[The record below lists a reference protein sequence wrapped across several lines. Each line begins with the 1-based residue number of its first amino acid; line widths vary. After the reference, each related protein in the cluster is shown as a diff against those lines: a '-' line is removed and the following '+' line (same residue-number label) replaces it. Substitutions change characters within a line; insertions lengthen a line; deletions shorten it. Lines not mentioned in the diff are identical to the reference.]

1 MQIRRLMKALPVVGL
16 LVACD
21 TPVDAE
27 LGSTLDPDGAETL
40 VVSTASTGASVTGGG
55 WLAGDPDDPHSL
67 RHFSLTANDHG
78 GKAKGRYNLT
88 IGSSD
93 IVVRGDVTCLTVIDG
108 RAWVGGTID
117 KAELPFPP
125 ETVARLTGIAV
136 ELVDHGNGSGVDE
149 LSGLGLF
156 LDNPDGPQSF
166 CDAADPGPVG
176 PVDRGNYQVR

>member
-1 MQIRRLMKALPVVGL
+1 MSIRRLMAALPMAAL

-21 TPVDAE
+21 TPVDPE
-27 LGSTLDPDGAETL
+27 LGSTLDPDGAL
-40 VVSTASTGASVTGGG
+40 LASPASSGASVTGGG
-55 WLAGDPDDPHSL
+55 WRASDPDDPHSL
-67 RHFSLTANDHG
+67 RHFSISAIDRG
-78 GKAKGRYNLT
+78 GKVSGRYNLL
-88 IGSSD
+88 IGSSE

-125 ETVARLTGIAV
+125 EIVAQLTGIAV

-156 LDNPDGPQSF
+156 VANPDGPQSF
-166 CDAADPGPVG
+166 CDDATPGPVG
-176 PVDRGNYQVR
+176 PVDRGNYEVR